1 MEKDR
6 FLDARC
12 ERKKGRLLVVGKHAC
27 GMPHD
32 WRKPNGLLT
41 LHRGD
46 TASDQNKNWSTNMF
60 RILGCARGKQRC
72 LTAVPNQKSISLD
85 AGLRIKGI
93 PALQLWDCV
102 VEAFSY
108 SDAEGN
114 FARPSGKRH
123 SQSQSTD
130 HMSLDLFDHVPSNM
144 PESSFYGRLYI
155 FAGRHSYDHKR
166 SWSSFETRVTN
177 APCNY
182 S

>member
-1 MEKDR
+1 MSETQFSWIVSGRIFCWR
-6 FLDARC
+6 FVRSTSSAGGVL
-12 ERKKGRLLVVGKHAC
+12 C
-27 GMPHD
+27 GFGHQ
-32 WRKPNGLLT
+32 
-41 LHRGD
+41 HV
-46 TASDQNKNWSTNMF
+46 F

-123 SQSQSTD
+123 SQSQSID

-144 PESSFYGRLYI
+144 PESSFCGRLYI